1 MKYHSQIEAEA
12 DIERLE
18 LKSRLTKLKAK
29 AKRIKDVL
37 DRRDGKKESNYVHHI
52 KRVGAV

>member
-37 DRRDGKKESNYVHHI
+37 DRREGKKESNYGHHI